1 MLHLFVY
8 LCFQLIK
15 QICIEIFFFINRF
28 NHVEAQ
34 EPVTLFCLILD
45 ICKSNQKM
53 KHTIRFLLARRFL
66 CHNKPNIK
74 ILRRHFP
81 FNSPVSLIL
90 RFVENAFCHMF
101 LSNNVSLVYV
111 TGNTSYF

>member
-15 QICIEIFFFINRF
+15 PIFIEIFFFVNRF

-34 EPVTLFCLILD
+34 EPVTLFCFILD
-45 ICKSNQKM
+45 IYKSNQRM

-66 CHNKPNIK
+66 CHNKPNIN
-74 ILRRHFP
+74 IFVRHFP
-81 FNSPVSLIL
+81 FKGTLSPEKTLTNCI
-90 RFVENAFCHMF
+90 RIPTIDR
-101 LSNNVSLVYV
+101 YR
-111 TGNTSYF
+111 YFIPKC